1 MINIIN
7 PTTEKI
13 FNQTKVLWDSL
24 TKENTQLDPFDSDFL
39 KTFPLHEIADTT
51 HSTIAIYNYHE
62 FIPEYITENVQEI
75 LGFSKEDYLSQ
86 GSKLLFSFLHPHHID
101 FPLITSKQI
110 EFVFKSLE
118 PNKSNNILATCCGP
132 MFNHPQKGTIRLLIQ
147 QYFVLPEN
155 NQIPLRAISTIQDV
169 SHFMKG
175 DSYFFRI
182 IFGDKYQNIF
192 IYHSNI
198 DYDNKASFQ
207 KDIFSNREMEIFQL
221 IVQGKN
227 TDEIAEILSISRN
240 TVNNHRQ
247 NLLDRMGVKDTT
259 SLIELARICHII

>member
-7 PTTEKI
+7 PATERI
-13 FNQTKVLWDSL
+13 FNQTKELWDSL
-24 TKENTQLDPFDSDFL
+24 TNENAKMDSFDSDFFKKL
-39 KTFPLHEIADTT
+39 KLLDIADLT
-51 HSTIAIYNYHE
+51 HSTIAIYNYRE

-101 FPLITSKQI
+101 FPLTTSKQI
-110 EFVFKSLE
+110 ELVFKSLE
-118 PNKSNNILATCCGP
+118 PNKASNILATCSGV
-132 MFNHPQKGTIRLLIQ
+132 MFNHPQKATIRLLIQ

-175 DSYFFRI
+175 DAYFFRI
-182 IFGDKYQNIF
+182 IYGDKYQNKL
-192 IYHSNI
+192 IYHSDTNYNI
-198 DYDNKASFQ
+198 KVSLQN
-207 KDIFSNREMEIFQL
+207 DIFTNREMEILQL

-227 TDEIAEILSISRN
+227 TDDIAKLLSISRN

-247 NLLDRMGVKDTT
+247 NMLDRIGAKDTT
-259 SLIELARICHII
+259 SLIELARICHLI

>member
-1 MINIIN
+1 MINTIN
-7 PTTEKI
+7 PTTERI
-13 FNQTKVLWDSL
+13 FNQTKALWDSL
-24 TKENTQLDPFDSDFL
+24 NSENSQLNSHNSDFL
-39 KTFPLHEIADTT
+39 ENLPLLDIADTT
-51 HSTIAIYNYHE
+51 HSTIAIYNYRE
-62 FIPEYITENVQEI
+62 FRPEYITENVKEI

-118 PNKSNNILATCCGP
+118 PNKTNNILATCCGL

-155 NQIPLRAISTIQDV
+155 NQAPIRALSTIQDV
-169 SHFMKG
+169 SHFTKG
-175 DSYFFRI
+175 DSYCFRVMY
-182 IFGDKYQNIF
+182 GDKYQNKI
-192 IYHSNI
+192 IYHSDTGYN
-198 DYDNKASFQ
+198 NRASFQ
-207 KDIFSNREMEIFQL
+207 KDIFSNRELEIFLL

-247 NLLDRMGVKDTT
+247 NMLDRMGAKDTT